1 MKKSFNLRLL
11 VVIIVVAVIPLIL
24 ENLFNYPLEVGIQAG
39 FFVMLAVSLV
49 LLVGLLGEISL
60 GHAAFYGI
68 GAYTTAILSSR
79 WGWSPLFTIP
89 LGALMGALMGFLIGY
104 PVLKLKGYY
113 LALATLGVGMAA
125 QEFFKAAAPITG
137 GEMGIYNLPNISL
150 GKLEFSSYLSH
161 YYLVWMFALIF
172 VFLCQRLSK
181 SPMGKRLKAIHSD
194 EWAAESVGINVPAA
208 KLYIFTLST
217 GLAGFAGALF
227 AHCAYGTVSP
237 GDFGVMFSIKIVTMV
252 IIGGMYSVYGAAGG
266 AVLLSLLPEII
277 RRLGDRAAIDLTQ
290 ITHIQDIVFGVI
302 LIIFVIFAPG
312 GLIREGKSDW
322 ANASD

>member
-1 MKKSFNLRLL
+1 LKKSFDLRLL

-137 GEMGIYNLPNISL
+137 GEMGIYNLPNIGL
-150 GKLEFSSYLSH
+150 GRLEFSSYLSH

-172 VFLCQRLSK
+172 VFFCQRLST

-208 KLYIFTLST
+208 KLYVFTLST

-237 GDFGVMFSIKIVTMV
+237 GDFGVMLSIKIVTMV

-302 LIIFVIFAPG
+302 LITFVIFAPG
-312 GLIREGKSDW
+312 GLIRERKSDW